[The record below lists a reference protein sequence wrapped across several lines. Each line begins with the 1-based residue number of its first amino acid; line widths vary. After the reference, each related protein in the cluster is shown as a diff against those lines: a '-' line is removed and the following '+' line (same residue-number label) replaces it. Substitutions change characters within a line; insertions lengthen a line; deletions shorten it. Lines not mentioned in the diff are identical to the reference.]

1 MIFVKIASIYNT
13 FHCIANFSLF
23 SFLHFDVSYRNVT
36 FKLLIHSTMSSL
48 QVEYE
53 GYDCGRN
60 GIVSVPEEPT
70 KKVLESTKSSSQLN
84 QNSHREETS
93 WWVAEEGGHQD
104 IRERDKGVAVAGEL
118 ACLAGYMAGYLKA
131 AGATCA
137 PTGTPQYHA
146 HGHPAMGVGTHPHP
160 HSHPH
165 PGAPHPGLHSPFTL
179 TTHGHPHPHPLEH
192 GLAAF
197 PQGKSLFFFY
207 RRLSVVNAVT

>member
-1 MIFVKIASIYNT
+1 M
-13 FHCIANFSLF
+13 
-23 SFLHFDVSYRNVT
+23 
-36 FKLLIHSTMSSL
+36 
-48 QVEYE
+48 EYE

-60 GIVSVPEEPT
+60 GIVSVPEEST

-93 WWVAEEGGHQD
+93 WWVAEESGHQD

-197 PQGKSLFFFY
+197 PQGKSSQLFLSSSVDY
-207 RRLSVVNAVT
+207 RWLSTLFAVTRNLRILPIFNLCNGNTFFIYLTIFCC